1 MQVLIHIFI
10 YVVINSIFIIYSSVG
25 NDATLIIIGVNNNMD
40 KIIEAIENYIQLV
53 TSRKASA
60 LDDCIVGLEGLV
72 SDLDSIISDA
82 KEVVEGRI

>member
-1 MQVLIHIFI
+1 
-10 YVVINSIFIIYSSVG
+10 
-25 NDATLIIIGVNNNMD
+25 MD
-40 KIIEAIENYIQLV
+40 KIIEAIENYIQLI

-82 KEVVEGRI
+82 KEVVEGRV